1 MTNETTPASSL
12 TDKEREAIAQ
22 MPYEEARDQLI
33 QAVQALEAGGLN
45 LDQSMRQWE
54 LGEALAKR
62 AQSLLSTGGTG
73 HCGQYRWHARQSG
86 LSISK
91 YRQYSISMTVRHTFL
106 QGVIW
111 RTVMHK
117 FRISSFRYHT
127 RPDGV

>member
-45 LDQSMRQWE
+45 QSMRQWE

-62 AQSLLSTGGTG
+62 AQSLLGEVRAKLDAAQAEQATAANTAGT
-73 HCGQYRWHARQSG
+73 QDNLA
-86 LSISK
+86 
-91 YRQYSISMTVRHTFL
+91 
-106 QGVIW
+106 
-111 RTVMHK
+111 
-117 FRISSFRYHT
+117 
-127 RPDGV
+127 